1 MPAWGKQW
9 CTPCQPRWTCG
20 WVTRLP
26 HATVPHTAANAHLG
40 CDLQSHHLHFR
51 YQQAEKGIV
60 HGNVL
65 VVGGSSRLAATA
77 CRRHCFRLQLPPAQA
92 ALPVCLSGKSLDVD
106 RDFRAFSPKSG
117 VSRANA
123 PIAQVILPP
132 LFPLKTRW
140 WMQSDWR
147 AQSVDVNGAGR
158 ARTVRQTD

>member
-1 MPAWGKQW
+1 MRKQLCRLWWRQGNVSCRRGASNGARPATQMDML
-9 CTPCQPRWTCG
+9 PL
-20 WVTRLP
+20 VP
-26 HATVPHTAANAHLG
+26 HATVPHTA
-40 CDLQSHHLHFR
+40 
-51 YQQAEKGIV
+51 V

-77 CRRHCFRLQLPPAQA
+77 CRRHRHCFRLQLPPAQA

-123 PIAQVILPP
+123 PITQVILPP
-132 LFPLKTRW
+132 LFPLKTRG